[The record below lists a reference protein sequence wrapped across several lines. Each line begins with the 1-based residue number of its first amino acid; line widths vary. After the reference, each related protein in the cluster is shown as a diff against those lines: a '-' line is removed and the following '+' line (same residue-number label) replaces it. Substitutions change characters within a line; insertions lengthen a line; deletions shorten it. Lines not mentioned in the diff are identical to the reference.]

1 MTKVEKVAEVFFYS
15 IEIWKK
21 NANGND
27 VIKRKKNGKERGY
40 CLSDVLKQEFKMSF
54 LISTVTSLL
63 DSFFFLAVLGLCCCR
78 GFSLISA
85 SGSCSLVVVHGLLI
99 VVASLAAEHSP
110 VRHMGSV
117 VPASGL

>member
-40 CLSDVLKQEFKMSF
+40 CLSDVLRQEFKTSGECEARMR
-54 LISTVTSLL
+54 LGKSTDNSSKL
-63 DSFFFLAVLGLCCCR
+63 
-78 GFSLISA
+78 
-85 SGSCSLVVVHGLLI
+85 
-99 VVASLAAEHSP
+99 
-110 VRHMGSV
+110 
-117 VPASGL
+117 